1 MVSTALIPGSSLKM
15 EVAHVKWTHS
25 TERSFSNLLFS
36 LLFQIISPINE
47 QKLLSFGYSFP
58 SILST
63 HYSIYP
69 LVVQNQYIVL
79 DQTAHLRSS
88 KQAVRYMGLE
98 INTWVPKGLSKSTDE
113 IKHTYLLLMDY
124 CMQWNGLT

>member
-1 MVSTALIPGSSLKM
+1 MSK
-15 EVAHVKWTHS
+15 
-25 TERSFSNLLFS
+25 N
-36 LLFQIISPINE
+36 
-47 QKLLSFGYSFP
+47 SFP
-58 SILST
+58 LGIPSLPPILST

-124 CMQWNGLT
+124 FMQWNGLT